1 MKASRYMPLFAA
13 LALFGGAPQDQPEVS
28 SQQAPAATPPV
39 CESCPNIIGVYLAD
53 RVMNKS
59 DVQAREA
66 AATEF
71 KKCLPPAA
79 VTLGTIIF
87 YSELAIAA
95 NHQNTQRVVNTLADG
110 GAAYA
115 RQPEHRHGLSRLLS
129 ARRLR
134 FRISKAGA
142 CPGRRSLCPGQLRHQ
157 RSGPQARN
165 RSGFGIGSG
174 RQRGPA
180 WQLDFADRRRQARR
194 SVRLGSISQDG
205 AESAYFETTSQG
217 PPPLRAT
224 SIEVRDNGVGSEF
237 AKQPLPF

>member
-79 VTLGTIIF
+79 VTLGTII
-87 YSELAIAA
+87 SIP
-95 NHQNTQRVVNTLADG
+95 NSRS
-110 GAAYA
+110 
-115 RQPEHRHGLSRLLS
+115 QPIIRTPNVL
-129 ARRLR
+129 
-134 FRISKAGA
+134 
-142 CPGRRSLCPGQLRHQ
+142 
-157 RSGPQARN
+157 
-165 RSGFGIGSG
+165 
-174 RQRGPA
+174 
-180 WQLDFADRRRQARR
+180 
-194 SVRLGSISQDG
+194 
-205 AESAYFETTSQG
+205 
-217 PPPLRAT
+217 
-224 SIEVRDNGVGSEF
+224 
-237 AKQPLPF
+237 